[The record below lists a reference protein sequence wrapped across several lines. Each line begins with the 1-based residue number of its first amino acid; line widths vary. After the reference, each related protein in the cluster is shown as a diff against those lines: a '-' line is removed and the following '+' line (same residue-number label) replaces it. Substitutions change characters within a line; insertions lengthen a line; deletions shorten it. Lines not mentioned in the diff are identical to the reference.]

1 MGKWK
6 LVHNGGVQ
14 ANATKGPEK
23 DTFELFDIAADPNER
38 TDLSGGHAEIAT
50 MLRTRLEKLR
60 AEAAP
65 PNILPNNPPAGF
77 VAPEVWG
84 EPRPNIILINTDD
97 LGYAGVGC
105 YGQKL
110 ILTPRIDAMA
120 AEGIRFTDYY
130 AANTVC
136 VPSRYSLI
144 TGLHPGHAGIRDN
157 FLPHVDITRE
167 DGGGYMT
174 QYPEGVWPPNVTTL
188 GQVLKNAGYRTAQF
202 GKLEAGIPMPAGK
215 MTAHGWDNWIGFRG
229 TGDAFQYYPLSI
241 WKNDRRIAFDANKPE
256 EIRRQGIVGDKG
268 VYSEDLFI
276 EELLRFI
283 RENKEERFFIYF
295 PTQVPHGRSPKDGD
309 QIQVPDIGPYAD
321 RPWPH
326 LEKLYAAMLTRF
338 DGHVGRIID
347 ELKKLDLDED
357 TIILFTSDNGDE
369 NSYYEY
375 TDRFHAT
382 GPLRG
387 KKRFLY
393 EGGIRVPMIVRWP
406 GHIQAGSTSDLPWAG
421 WDIMATLADLAG
433 VDIPPHTDGITVVPT
448 LLGAPDRQQ
457 PREYLYWEYHQ
468 GKQQAVRMGKWKGV
482 RFGGTSE
489 PLELYDLSVDVGE
502 SHNLAADHPDI
513 VAKIRVIMESAREG
527 SEFSKYWPLPEHRR
541 NDIKWDKA
549 IYDQLEHG
557 IR

>member
-1 MGKWK
+1 MSGTTLHLAAAVLAAVTSSQGICQDSPTPDAAGRGK
-6 LVHNGGVQ
+6 
-14 ANATKGPEK
+14 
-23 DTFELFDIAADPNER
+23 
-38 TDLSGGHAEIAT
+38 
-50 MLRTRLEKLR
+50 
-60 AEAAP
+60 
-65 PNILPNNPPAGF
+65 
-77 VAPEVWG
+77 
-84 EPRPNIILINTDD
+84 PNIILINTDD

-110 ILTPRIDAMA
+110 IRTPRIDAMA
-120 AEGIRFTDYY
+120 AEGIRFTDFY

-136 VPSRYSLI
+136 VPSRCSLI
-144 TGLHPGHAGIRDN
+144 TGLYPGHAGIRDN
-157 FLPHVDITRE
+157 FLPHVDLTRE
-167 DGGGYMT
+167 NGGGYMT
-174 QYPEGVWPPNVTTL
+174 QYPEGVWPPKVTTL
-188 GQVLKNAGYRTAQF
+188 GQVMKAAGYRTAQF

-215 MTAHGWDNWIGFRG
+215 MTGHGWDEWFGFRG
-229 TGDAFQYYPLSI
+229 TGDAFQYYPLAM
-241 WKNDRRIAFDANKPE
+241 WRNDNRITFDANKSE
-256 EIRRQGIVGDKG
+256 EVRRHGIVGDKG
-268 VYSEDLFI
+268 VYSEDLFV

-283 RENKEERFFIYF
+283 RENKEQRFFIYF

-321 RPWPH
+321 RPWTR
-326 LEKLYAAMLTRF
+326 LEKQYAAMLTRF

-347 ELKKLDLDED
+347 ELKKLGLDQD